1 MTLNR
6 ILILGLLLTTAWN
19 APAQSRAREIERLIR
34 PVTFPDR
41 DYRITDYGALP
52 GGESDCLPAI
62 TAAIDRCSGEGG
74 GRVVIP
80 AGRWF
85 SKGPVVLKSYVN
97 LHLEAGAELLFSS
110 DETDYLP
117 AVLTRWEGT
126 EVYNY
131 SPLIYAWQA
140 TNIAVSGKGT
150 LNGRGSRN
158 FAQWKPR
165 QYNDQKT
172 LRRMGADLIPV
183 YERIFG
189 KGHFLRPGMLE
200 TVNCSN
206 VLIEGVTFVDSPFWV
221 IHPVACENVTVRG
234 VTVDSYNLN
243 NDGCDPESCTNVLI
257 EDCVFRTGDDGIAI
271 KSGRDNDAWRIG
283 RPTKNVLI
291 RNCTFHSKTNGVC
304 IGSEISG
311 GVRNVVVEN
320 VCMSD
325 VSNCIYFKSNLDRG
339 GYIEEVFVCGVEADS
354 VRRTLV
360 LFEPDYKSESRGN
373 YPTVFRKFVIKDVG
387 ARWAGKAGIDIRGF
401 VDMPVCD
408 VTISRLTLASTP
420 EPMIVRNA
428 ADITLS
434 EVMINGKRQD
444 RCDPDARIVFNK
456 E

>member
-1 MTLNR
+1 MNLKR
-6 ILILGLLLTTAWN
+6 ILILSFLLMTVWSVD
-19 APAQSRAREIERLIR
+19 AQSRAGAIERLIR

-41 DYRITDYGALP
+41 DYRIIDYGALP

-62 TAAIDRCSGEGG
+62 TAAINRCSREGG

-97 LHLEAGAELLFSS
+97 LYLEAGAELLFSS
-110 DETDYLP
+110 DEADYLP
-117 AVLTRWEGT
+117 VVLTRWEGT

-140 TNIAVSGKGT
+140 TNIAVSGKGI
-150 LNGRGSRN
+150 LNGQGSCN
-158 FAQWKPR
+158 FAQWKPQ

-172 LRRMGADLIPV
+172 LRQMGTNLTPV
-183 YERIFG
+183 CERIFG
-189 KGHFLRPGMLE
+189 EGHFLRPGMLE
-200 TVNCSN
+200 MVNCSN

-221 IHPVACENVTVRG
+221 IHPLACENVTVRA

-283 RPTKNVLI
+283 RPTENVLI
-291 RNCTFHSKTNGVC
+291 RNCMFHSKTNGVC

-320 VCMSD
+320 VRMSD

-339 GYIEEVFVCGVEADS
+339 GYIEEVFICGVEADS
-354 VRRTLV
+354 IRQTLV
-360 LFEPDYKSESRGN
+360 RFEPDYKSESREN
-373 YPTVFRKFVIKDVG
+373 YPTVFRKFVIEDIG
-387 ARWAGKAGIDIRGF
+387 ARWAGKVGIDIRGF
-401 VDMPVCD
+401 ADMPVSD
-408 VTISRLTLASTP
+408 VTISRLTLVSTP
-420 EPMIVRNA
+420 EPVVIRNA
-428 ADITLS
+428 VGITLS
-434 EVMINGKRQD
+434 EVTINGKRQD
-444 RCDPDARIVFNK
+444 CCVPNGRISFN
-456 E
+456 EE